1 MITNI
6 ILGLIFL
13 FYLFFAILCFYIGF
27 KKIKDANKK
36 RRINE
41 IRSKFKIIKGE
52 KYDSKN

>member
-1 MITNI
+1 MISS
-6 ILGLIFL
+6 ILIALL
-13 FYLFFAILCFYIGF
+13 ATFYLFFAILCFYVGF

-41 IRSKFKIIKGE
+41 IRSEFRIIKGE

>member
-1 MITNI
+1 MISS
-6 ILGLIFL
+6 ILIALL
-13 FYLFFAILCFYIGF
+13 ATFYLFFAILCFYVGF

-41 IRSKFKIIKGE
+41 IRSEFKIIKGE